1 MHPAPDRNKEKMV
14 MIMEEDRKFLAEE
27 ELDSVSGGTAAEW
40 AEIRDIIMNN
50 PTLKAQYDEYKSH
63 IPDEKIAI
71 SGVVGY
77 YTGVGMGWH
86 GDVNAPNTYDRGIKS
101 HEEVCALLRKVK

>member
-40 AEIRDIIMNN
+40 AEIRAIIMHN
-50 PTLKAQYDEYKSH
+50 PTLKEQYEQ
-63 IPDEKIAI
+63 
-71 SGVVGY
+71 
-77 YTGVGMGWH
+77 
-86 GDVNAPNTYDRGIKS
+86 
-101 HEEVCALLRKVK
+101 